1 MSVNFYKII
10 LRKEEKILKFEIL
23 LGILFDL
30 LSRRMLTA
38 PYFAEKYGI
47 SARTVYRYIDILSL
61 SVPIQVQPGRNGGVF
76 ISDAYKLPVNFMTKA
91 EYDAAIEALG
101 AMYSQLPEERFLA
114 AKRKLSAQVKA
125 ESRELTLAGDAG
137 TMLVDSGTW
146 GDTRRFSDKLRLVEE
161 CVKTCAVLEI
171 DYDSR
176 TGEHTRRKIE
186 PHMLVYK
193 QAVWY
198 VYSFCRKQRAF
209 RLFRLGRIGAAVLTG
224 EKFIRRPFRREDIPL
239 HYWTKETESADI
251 RLEISKE
258 GFADVQDW
266 LGGENLYEAN
276 GKWCADVRLPDDDC
290 LIRKLV
296 GLGGNVKVLSPAS
309 VRERVR
315 AEAEKILS
323 LYTAKAE

>member
-1 MSVNFYKII
+1 
-10 LRKEEKILKFEIL
+10 
-23 LGILFDL
+23 
-30 LSRRMLTA
+30 
-38 PYFAEKYGI
+38 
-47 SARTVYRYIDILSL
+47 
-61 SVPIQVQPGRNGGVF
+61 
-76 ISDAYKLPVNFMTKA
+76 
-91 EYDAAIEALG
+91 
-101 AMYSQLPEERFLA
+101 
-114 AKRKLSAQVKA
+114 
-125 ESRELTLAGDAG
+125 
-137 TMLVDSGTW
+137 
-146 GDTRRFSDKLRLVEE
+146 
-161 CVKTCAVLEI
+161 
-171 DYDSR
+171 
-176 TGEHTRRKIE
+176 
-186 PHMLVYK
+186 MLVYK

-276 GKWCADVRLPDDDC
+276 GKWYADVRLPDDDC

-323 LYTAKAE
+323 LYTAEAE